1 MTLQSRD
8 RRALALLGVAAMLAL
23 AYRFWPAG
31 PAPVAVVAPAGD
43 PVALAEKRLAKLR
56 ETAATV
62 PAKEDIF
69 KKVSADL
76 AAREKGL
83 IAADTAAQ
91 AQAQLIQI
99 IRRLGA
105 SETPPVE
112 IRATELGGVRALGN
126 DYGEAVVS
134 VQIDCRIDQLVN
146 ILAALPSQ
154 RELVTTSDLRVVS
167 SNAKE
172 KTVGVRLTVAG
183 VVPRRLVPEKP
194 QIGGAKF

>member
-8 RRALALLGVAAMLAL
+8 RRALALLGVSALLTL
-23 AYRFWPAG
+23 AYQYWPAG
-31 PAPVAVVAPAGD
+31 AGPVTIVAPGGD
-43 PVALAEKRLAKLR
+43 PAALAEKRLARLR

-83 IAADTAAQ
+83 IAAGTAAQ

-99 IRRLGA
+99 IRRVVS

-112 IRATELGGVRALGN
+112 IRATELGGVRALG
-126 DYGEAVVS
+126 DAYGEAVVS
-134 VQIDCRIDQLVN
+134 VQIDCHIDQLVN
-146 ILAALPSQ
+146 ILAALGSQ
-154 RELVTTSDLRVVS
+154 PELVSTSDLRVAS

-172 KTVGVRLTVAG
+172 KTVGVRLTLSG

-194 QIGGAKF
+194 KNGGVRF

>member
-8 RRALALLGVAAMLAL
+8 RRALALLGVSALLTL
-23 AYRFWPAG
+23 AYRYWPAG
-31 PAPVAVVAPAGD
+31 TGPVVVVAPVGD
-43 PVALAEKRLAKLR
+43 PVAMSEKRLAKLR

-62 PAKEDIF
+62 PAKDAIF

-99 IRRLGA
+99 IRRLG
-105 SETPPVE
+105 SIETPPVE
-112 IRATELGGVRALGN
+112 IRATELGGVRALG
-126 DYGEAVVS
+126 DAYGEAVVS

-154 RELVTTSDLRVVS
+154 PELVTITDLRVVS

-172 KTVGVRLTVAG
+172 KTVGVRLTVSG

-194 QIGGAKF
+194 KNGGVRF

>member
-8 RRALALLGVAAMLAL
+8 RRALALLGVAALLAL
-23 AYRFWPAG
+23 AYRFWPASTG
-31 PAPVAVVAPAGD
+31 SVAVVAPAGD
-43 PVALAEKRLAKLR
+43 AVALTEKRLAKLR

-76 AAREKGL
+76 AVREKGL

-99 IRRLGA
+99 VRRVGA
-105 SETPPVE
+105 SENPPVE
-112 IRATELGGVRALGN
+112 IRATELGGVRALG
-126 DYGEAVVS
+126 DAYGEAVVS

-154 RELVTTSDLRVVS
+154 PELVTTSGLRVAS

-172 KTVGVRLTVAG
+172 KTVGVRLSLAG

-194 QIGGAKF
+194 KTGGVRF